1 VPVESEPSAPPPEP
15 APLAPAPSASPD
27 ASATAAPPVAAAPA
41 TGSERQGPPLPELR
55 VKSFGLHIGGGSKDA
70 EARAE
75 YLALLEAG
83 SWRYLDCYR
92 EIESPGSEGTFGADL
107 QVAGTGGTP
116 RVEHPRTKLKGAD
129 FRTCMTDAFASVR
142 FPKTPSGRPVV
153 VSYSVKF
160 SLAF

>member
-1 VPVESEPSAPPPEP
+1 M
-15 APLAPAPSASPD
+15 
-27 ASATAAPPVAAAPA
+27 
-41 TGSERQGPPLPELR
+41 
-55 VKSFGLHIGGGSKDA
+55 KSFGLHIGGGAKDA

-75 YLALLEAG
+75 YLAVLERE

-92 EIESPGSEGTFGADL
+92 EIESPGTEGTFGADL
-107 QVAGTGGTP
+107 HVPGAGGKG
-116 RVEHPRTKLKGAD
+116 RVERQRTKLKGAA
-129 FRTCMTDAFASVR
+129 FRTCMTDAFEAVA

>member
-1 VPVESEPSAPPPEP
+1 VPPPAPADASNPAPPPP
-15 APLAPAPSASPD
+15 AP
-27 ASATAAPPVAAAPA
+27 ATAAGP
-41 TGSERQGPPLPELR
+41 ERTGPPLPELR

-75 YLALLEAG
+75 YLAALENG

-92 EIESPGSEGTFGADL
+92 EIEAPGSEGTFGADL
-107 QVAGTGGTP
+107 HVPGNGGTA

-129 FRTCMTDAFASVR
+129 FRTCMSDAFASVR